1 MSTVSPGLSRW
12 LAERHGAA
20 GQTLVAAPVFGRPDV
35 AEAGKLWIVAAGPGD
50 AIERCRPLLEAM
62 GQGGIR
68 AGDDPPR
75 AHVIKVAGNFLLAA
89 GVRAPGGAVAFAREN
104 RGPPAE
110 LLDRVNGA
118 VF

>member
-20 GQTLVAAPVFGRPDV
+20 GQTLVAAPVFGRPDA
-35 AEAGKLWIVAAGPGD
+35 AEAGKLWIVAAGPGG

-68 AGDDPPR
+68 AGGDRSEEHTSELPSPFKFVCR
-75 AHVIKVAGNFLLAA
+75 LLLGKKKKTETKLWNA
-89 GVRAPGGAVAFAREN
+89 
-104 RGPPAE
+104 
-110 LLDRVNGA
+110 
-118 VF
+118 